1 MIAAEA
7 KQEFQGQEKEAI
19 RGEVSLRERFTAHV
33 GMGNIGDVA
42 RRLDCSVKAVEQ
54 WIEGQPNEKLGRD
67 IKRYL
72 SRKEDL
78 RYSPS
83 REKCCPTSV
92 ANTIGEC
99 ASFAYKHEVMVLI
112 TATSGSGKTIKLKEL
127 AEANDKI
134 LYTILDIATRAPGMV
149 LKSLACFTG
158 GITYGY
164 STSELLHLVG
174 ERLRER
180 YKLLLID
187 DVHFA
192 SWQGFEMFR
201 YLHDS
206 SGIGMLLSG
215 QPRTYD
221 SMMGR
226 SDKAML
232 YDQLLSRL
240 AMKRN
245 VRSVTRDDV
254 RLIVDAKVGP
264 LDKASLDFLFQRASG
279 QGRLR
284 TLNNI
289 LRIAAEAADELGSP
303 ITLEILKEAEQYLVF

>member
-1 MIAAEA
+1 MIAAGA
-7 KQEFQGQEKEAI
+7 KQEFQAQEQEGI
-19 RGEVSLRERFTAHV
+19 REQVSLRVGFRAHTN
-33 GMGNIGDVA
+33 GANISYVA
-42 RRLDCSVKAVEQ
+42 RRLNRSVKTLER
-54 WIEGQPNEKLGRD
+54 WIEGQSNEELDRD

-92 ANTIGEC
+92 ANTISEC
-99 ASFAYKHEVMVLI
+99 ASFADKHGVMVLV
-112 TATSGSGKTIKLKEL
+112 TAASGSGKTIKLKKL
-127 AEANDKI
+127 AEANDEI
-134 LYTILDIATRAPGMV
+134 LYTILDIATRSPGMV

-158 GITYGY
+158 GITYGH

-174 ERLRER
+174 ERLHKR

-192 SWQGFEMFR
+192 SWQTFEMFR

-206 SGIGMLLSG
+206 SGIGMLLAG

-221 SMMGR
+221 VMMGR
-226 SDKAML
+226 ADKAML

-245 VRSVTRDDV
+245 IRSVTRDDV
-254 RLIVDAKVGP
+254 RLIVEAKVGQI
-264 LDKASLDFLFQRASG
+264 DRASLDFLFQRASG

-289 LRIAAEAADELGSP
+289 LRIASEGAEEFGSP
-303 ITLEILKEAEQYLVF
+303 ITLEMLKDAEQYLVF

>member
-1 MIAAEA
+1 MIAAGA
-7 KQEFQGQEKEAI
+7 KQEFEQEAI
-19 RGEVSLRERFTAHV
+19 RGEVSLRERFTAHTN
-33 GMGNIGDVA
+33 GANIGNVA
-42 RRLDCSVKAVEQ
+42 RRLNRSVKTLER
-54 WIEGQPNEKLGRD
+54 WIEGQPNEELGRD
-67 IKRYL
+67 IERYL

-78 RYSPS
+78 RYSSS

-92 ANTIGEC
+92 ANTIDEC
-99 ASFAYKHEVMVLI
+99 ASFADKHGVMVLI
-112 TATSGSGKTIKLKEL
+112 TAASGSGKSIKLKEL
-127 AEANDKI
+127 AEANDEI

-174 ERLRER
+174 ERLRKR
-180 YKLLLID
+180 YKLFLID

-192 SWQGFEMFR
+192 SWQTFEMFR
-201 YLHDS
+201 YLQDS
-206 SGIGMLLSG
+206 SGIGMLLAG

-226 SDKAML
+226 ADKAML

-245 VRSVTRDDV
+245 IRSITRDDV
-254 RLIVDAKVGP
+254 RLIVDAKVGQI
-264 LDKASLDFLFQRASG
+264 DKASLDFLFQRASG

-289 LRIAAEAADELGSP
+289 LRIASEVAEESGSP